1 MKAYLRL
8 ILRKIASALRE
19 QWDLRLV
26 RQQIAFGKTTEAP
39 LRVANTTYYDYSVGR
54 LGEYSWRPVARRF
67 LQPASR
73 S

>member
-1 MKAYLRL
+1 VYLRL
-8 ILRKIASALRE
+8 RLRKIASELRE

-26 RQQIAFGKTTEAP
+26 RQQIAFGKTPKTP

-54 LGEYSWRPVARRF
+54 SREYSWRCVACRF
-67 LQPASR
+67 LQLASR